1 MEKEKIQMQKV
12 LEKNREE
19 DRKTAESKK
28 ERIKIMMDEVAVSNK
43 AAMKMKEEAAERER
57 ERDAEIEKY
66 NKQKIAREEAKAAE
80 LKRLRE
86 EKEREVQRLRDLQEK
101 AADRQSEMDELRA
114 RRAFEEREMAAR
126 EAEKQALI
134 KKEKVKA
141 ELEEARLKQ
150 FRETD
155 QRLADYAKS
164 EREAFLAIVQKQKQ
178 DEEQEKRLAE
188 ERARAL
194 KEHQVGLNA
203 QISKNAEVRNQD
215 RLNELEEGR
224 KTRDKI

>member
-1 MEKEKIQMQKV
+1 M
-12 LEKNREE
+12 
-19 DRKTAESKK
+19 
-28 ERIKIMMDEVAVSNK
+28 
-43 AAMKMKEEAAERER
+43 
-57 ERDAEIEKY
+57 
-66 NKQKIAREEAKAAE
+66 
-80 LKRLRE
+80 
-86 EKEREVQRLRDLQEK
+86 
-101 AADRQSEMDELRA
+101 RA

>member
-141 ELEEARLKQ
+141 ELEEARLRQ

-203 QISKNAEVRNQD
+203 QIGKNAEVRNQE

>member
-86 EKEREVQRLRDLQEK
+86 EKEREVQRLRDL
-101 AADRQSEMDELRA
+101 
-114 RRAFEEREMAAR
+114 
-126 EAEKQALI
+126 
-134 KKEKVKA
+134 
-141 ELEEARLKQ
+141 
-150 FRETD
+150 
-155 QRLADYAKS
+155 
-164 EREAFLAIVQKQKQ
+164 
-178 DEEQEKRLAE
+178 
-188 ERARAL
+188 
-194 KEHQVGLNA
+194 
-203 QISKNAEVRNQD
+203 
-215 RLNELEEGR
+215 
-224 KTRDKI
+224 

>member
-1 MEKEKIQMQKV
+1 MQKV

-203 QISKNAEVRNQD
+203 QIGKNAEVRNQE